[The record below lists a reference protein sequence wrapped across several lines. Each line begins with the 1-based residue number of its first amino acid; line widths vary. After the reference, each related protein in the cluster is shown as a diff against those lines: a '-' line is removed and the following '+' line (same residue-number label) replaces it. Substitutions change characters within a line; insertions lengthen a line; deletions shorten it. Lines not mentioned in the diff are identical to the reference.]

1 MNKTSKIALGIVG
14 AAAAGVVIGMLIS
27 PEKGKDLRK
36 TIKKTANKWV
46 DQVGNI
52 FSHAEQEL
60 DDLKSQA
67 RTAKASTMDK
77 VNKLK
82 EEYSS

>member
-14 AAAAGVVIGMLIS
+14 AAAAGVVIGMLLA

-36 TIKKTANKWV
+36 TIKKTAGKWV

-52 FSHAEQEL
+52 FSHAEEEL
-60 DDLKSQA
+60 DELKSKA
-67 RTAKASTMDK
+67 RSAKASTMDK

-82 EEYSS
+82 EDYSS